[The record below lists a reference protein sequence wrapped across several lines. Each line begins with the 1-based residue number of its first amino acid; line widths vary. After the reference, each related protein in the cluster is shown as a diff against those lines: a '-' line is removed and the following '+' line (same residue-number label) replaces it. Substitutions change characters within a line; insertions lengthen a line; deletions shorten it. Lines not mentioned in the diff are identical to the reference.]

1 MLTNNVV
8 LTATRFVL
16 LVLTQVLIFNN
27 LGFLGYINP
36 MIYVLFVYWYPIS
49 KNRSLFLILCFAL
62 GFMVDLFSDS
72 LALHSASILTVAF
85 LRPLL
90 MRFCFGANFEFQG
103 FTYKNTTLIQRVS
116 YLALLVFIHHTL
128 FYTLEIFSFSHF
140 LLILKKI
147 ISVGFI
153 SLFISL
159 LISSLFA
166 SQQD

>member
-16 LVLTQVLIFNN
+16 LVLTQALIFNN

>member
-8 LTATRFVL
+8 LTAARFVL
-16 LVLTQVLIFNN
+16 LVLAQALIFNN

-103 FTYKNTTLIQRVS
+103 FTYKNTTLIQRIS

-147 ISVGFI
+147 ISVGFV
-153 SLFISL
+153 SLFICL